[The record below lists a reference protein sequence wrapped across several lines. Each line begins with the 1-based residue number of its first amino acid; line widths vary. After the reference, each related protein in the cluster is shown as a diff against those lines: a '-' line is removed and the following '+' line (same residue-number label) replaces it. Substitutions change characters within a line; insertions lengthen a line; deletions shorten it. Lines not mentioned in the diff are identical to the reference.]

1 MGAVLSLWKGMICT
15 DPTMAE
21 IAAQVAAERRL
32 SVFEMKGI
40 RRDALLAH
48 ARQEAMWRMRQQGRW
63 TLPQIGRFFNRD
75 HTTVLHGIR
84 AYARRLEEK
93 QKQGH

>member
-1 MGAVLSLWKGMICT
+1 MGAVLSLWKGMIRT

-21 IAAQVAAERRL
+21 IAAQVAAERRI
-32 SVFEMKGI
+32 SVAELKGG
-40 RRDALLAH
+40 RRDAFLAQ
-48 ARQEAMWRMRQQGRW
+48 ARQEAMWRMREQDRW